1 MAVHNSVMLSYNGDI
16 QAFQKTTLRIY
27 LYCFFFC
34 CFPKFIYQQQLIIMY
49 SHSILNSSEFCLKF
63 HLRSLFGIMG
73 LWTMTL
79 NNDPDISAPLIV
91 SIRDYLFHCVYSWLF
106 VIGQCDAWGHKW
118 SVWNYHTI
126 KVINRSTCCHS
137 LQKSM

>member
-1 MAVHNSVMLSYNGDI
+1 MAVHNLVMLSYNGDI

-34 CFPKFIYQQQLIIMY
+34 CFLKFIYQQQLIIVFAFNIEFFRFLFKVPFNGSLWHHGSL
-49 SHSILNSSEFCLKF
+49 SHDLEQWSWYVS
-63 HLRSLFGIMG
+63 
-73 LWTMTL
+73 
-79 NNDPDISAPLIV
+79 PLIV
-91 SIRDYLFHCVYSWLF
+91 CIRDYLFHCVYSWLF

>member
-27 LYCFFFC
+27 LYCFFL
-34 CFPKFIYQQQLIIMY
+34 KFIYQQLIIMY
-49 SHSILNSSEFCLKF
+49 SHSLLNSSEFCLKF
-63 HLRSLFGIMG
+63 HFKVSLWHHGS
-73 LWTMTL
+73 L
-79 NNDPDISAPLIV
+79 NLEQWSWYFSPLIV
-91 SIRDYLFHCVYSWLF
+91 CIRDYLFHCVYSWLF

>member
-34 CFPKFIYQQQLIIMY
+34 CFLKFIYQQLIITFF
-49 SHSILNSSEFCLKF
+49 IEF
-63 HLRSLFGIMG
+63 LRFLFKVPFKVSLWHHGS
-73 LWTMTL
+73 L
-79 NNDPDISAPLIV
+79 NNDLEQWSWYFSPLIV